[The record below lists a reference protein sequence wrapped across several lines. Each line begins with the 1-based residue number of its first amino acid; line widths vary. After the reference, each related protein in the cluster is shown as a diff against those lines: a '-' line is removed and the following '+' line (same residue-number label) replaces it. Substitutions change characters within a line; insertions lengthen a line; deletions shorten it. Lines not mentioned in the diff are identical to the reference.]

1 MKIGAELGF
10 SPFSFTAGF
19 GPSGPGC
26 FKRSDPQYLSV
37 PPVGLSGTWL
47 SGYFLRGFPASSPA
61 ASQSASAVTKHG
73 SWNLGLGS
81 PPLCFPPLQVLGTA
95 RSNCLHTCRVPSEMC
110 FFFLL
115 HLPFLVFLALSV
127 VSCKV
132 IHQGQGQK
140 SSVSTLLSL
149 KIKS

>member
-110 FFFLL
+110 FFFYCIYLFWCSW
-115 HLPFLVFLALSV
+115 HSV
-127 VSCKV
+127 W
-132 IHQGQGQK
+132 
-140 SSVSTLLSL
+140 SVA
-149 KIKS
+149 K